1 MACEKLQSSDISK
14 TQIERKNS
22 NESFYVLDSGNINIP
37 FETKLNRQAYI
48 LNPKTWKVQYKYRA
62 TAGWKDGWNLP
73 SILAF
78 KNTYNSFC
86 DFENDFKKMAN
97 HKSWGFLAVKP
108 EYIEAIYVEFYKPRQ
123 LLQIQEKASNDSKQL
138 KVEIQEGDYSIQ
150 DIPNLWEENI
160 AVGISHLDAALH
172 RLTQNTRFREIT
184 GIKRIDIMPTVLSFL
199 PLIIK
204 ESFLLS
210 NAESRSG
217 GPYWYFQIDKSAAGD
232 AEKFIR
238 ETLGVNKKYD
248 RNINIPRS
256 KIFEAI
262 NYVEKIENIS
272 SHRLLSQS
280 DLEKRETDKLE
291 VIDHIVKD
299 IWEWQWL
306 YKLLD
311 NQKLSRD
318 HARAIFDFNKQYNT
332 SFSNIENINQMPMW
346 TKVWIPKWDTGFYA
360 PIDSTHDS
368 VSIEKQSRVKF
379 DFDVWI
385 NSIEVIWDELKWKVF
400 VLDPWHGAI
409 DPGAHPVAL
418 DSKWEPIKDPQSAI
432 KVVDMNNPIKNQ
444 MVAPGKWSDYLHV
457 YESLV
462 TVDVSYR
469 LAKLLRQQWADVY
482 ITRYNRTTWI
492 IESANMTTPDVTEDI
507 YSDTKKNW
515 LNYKGNKS
523 RRLRRWTQIAN
534 GIFDKSWKKQEDVY
548 FLSIHADSLGN
559 SAQPP
564 MTFKYY
570 KWRAGTSQTGKTFAD
585 SLAKNIEFRNKQAE
599 SDPQALY
606 IIHPNKNDIKQS
618 VLVELANMGDANSA
632 YVLRQPWTIEDAN
645 GNIIPW
651 RQQFADAL
659 FSWILATAKK

>member
-248 RNINIPRS
+248 RTQRIIVFWELF
-256 KIFEAI
+256 I
-262 NYVEKIENIS
+262 
-272 SHRLLSQS
+272 LL
-280 DLEKRETDKLE
+280 LWKR
-291 VIDHIVKD
+291 I
-299 IWEWQWL
+299 
-306 YKLLD
+306 
-311 NQKLSRD
+311 
-318 HARAIFDFNKQYNT
+318 
-332 SFSNIENINQMPMW
+332 
-346 TKVWIPKWDTGFYA
+346 
-360 PIDSTHDS
+360 
-368 VSIEKQSRVKF
+368 
-379 DFDVWI
+379 
-385 NSIEVIWDELKWKVF
+385 
-400 VLDPWHGAI
+400 
-409 DPGAHPVAL
+409 
-418 DSKWEPIKDPQSAI
+418 
-432 KVVDMNNPIKNQ
+432 
-444 MVAPGKWSDYLHV
+444 
-457 YESLV
+457 
-462 TVDVSYR
+462 
-469 LAKLLRQQWADVY
+469 
-482 ITRYNRTTWI
+482 
-492 IESANMTTPDVTEDI
+492 
-507 YSDTKKNW
+507 
-515 LNYKGNKS
+515 
-523 RRLRRWTQIAN
+523 
-534 GIFDKSWKKQEDVY
+534 
-548 FLSIHADSLGN
+548 
-559 SAQPP
+559 
-564 MTFKYY
+564 
-570 KWRAGTSQTGKTFAD
+570 
-585 SLAKNIEFRNKQAE
+585 
-599 SDPQALY
+599 
-606 IIHPNKNDIKQS
+606 
-618 VLVELANMGDANSA
+618 
-632 YVLRQPWTIEDAN
+632 
-645 GNIIPW
+645 
-651 RQQFADAL
+651 
-659 FSWILATAKK
+659 